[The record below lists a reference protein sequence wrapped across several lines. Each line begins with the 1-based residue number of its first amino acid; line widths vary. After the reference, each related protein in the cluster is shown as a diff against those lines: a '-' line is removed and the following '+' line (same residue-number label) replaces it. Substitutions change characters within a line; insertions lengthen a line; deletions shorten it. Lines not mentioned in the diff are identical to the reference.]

1 MTKKEVERKRD
12 YVTWEIWVKVS
23 NEVEENYLRKEV
35 ETFCRKHNV
44 INYCSP
50 YSAKNCRN
58 GYRISFILEGR
69 EVDLFYVEV
78 AIERLERDFK
88 KFSEYFKEFSKYF
101 NSLEVR

>member
-12 YVTWEIWVKVS
+12 YVTWEIWAKVS

-35 ETFCRKHNV
+35 ETYCRKHNV
-44 INYCSP
+44 INYASP

-88 KFSEYFKEFSKYF
+88 EFSEYF
-101 NSLEVR
+101 NNLEEK